1 MQKQTQDFW
10 LNHQH
15 QLNWIKD
22 QTSHSWPT
30 SNCWSCGEVL
40 PGVSLFPGRFWR
52 RRACQLSVWCHS
64 EGGDKPGGEWYLL
77 TNPVENKIIF
87 CCFWQRAEEENLTHL
102 ASPTTP
108 LDAGENDSQISE
120 RKCCRRFIRFIDEV
134 EICWYLRE
142 CWAVDFARQQ
152 KFFFQMQDLL
162 QNKSNNFWHLPTSK
176 YFVIFLSLSLCFT
189 FGVAIWPGP
198 SFWASCCIA
207 SWNYCRWNIVIGLV
221 HFFSSPEL
229 SLFAH
234 PPGQCRPLPLNRD
247 ELELEMHITM
257 VFGLGCI
264 GSLCCL

>member
-1 MQKQTQDFW
+1 MWRGVTWCSPFPRQILKAE
-10 LNHQH
+10 
-15 QLNWIKD
+15 
-22 QTSHSWPT
+22 S
-30 SNCWSCGEVL
+30 L
-40 PGVSLFPGRFWR
+40 PAFGVVSL
-52 RRACQLSVWCHS
+52 
-64 EGGDKPGGEWYLL
+64 GGGWQTWWGMVSFDKPGWKQDNFLL
-77 TNPVENKIIF
+77 LLIKGRVRESHPSGISDHSIGRWRKCFII
-87 CCFWQRAEEENLTHL
+87 C
-102 ASPTTP
+102 
-108 LDAGENDSQISE
+108 DSQISE
-120 RKCCRRFIRFIDEV
+120 RKCCRRFICFIDEV

-162 QNKSNNFWHLPTSK
+162 QNKRNDFWHLPTSQ
-176 YFVIFLSLSLCFT
+176 YFVIFLSFSLCFT